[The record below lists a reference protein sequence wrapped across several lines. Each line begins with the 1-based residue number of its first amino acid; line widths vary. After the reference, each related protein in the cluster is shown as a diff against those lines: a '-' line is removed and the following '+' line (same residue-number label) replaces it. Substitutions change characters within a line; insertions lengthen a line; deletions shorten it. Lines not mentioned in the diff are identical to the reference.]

1 MSIETDLQ
9 DQLVIVANS
18 MGCRFFLKGEP
29 IETAKVFSPHG
40 LLPSIIKRA
49 DQLCSFCLGFGLGV
63 TFERAESAM
72 LGVTLTLDNQVSTVL
87 RLLCATDILAEL
99 VQSSPSIRAIS
110 VDNLA
115 AD

>member
-18 MGCRFFLKGEP
+18 MGCRFFLKGDP
-29 IETAKVFSPHG
+29 IETKKVFSPLG
-40 LLPSIIKRA
+40 LLPSVIKRA
-49 DQLCSFCLGFGLGV
+49 DQLCSFCLGSGLGA
-63 TFERAESAM
+63 TFERAEGSM
-72 LGVTLTLDNQVSTVL
+72 LGVTLTLNSEVSTVL

-99 VQSSPSIRAIS
+99 VQGSPSIKAIS